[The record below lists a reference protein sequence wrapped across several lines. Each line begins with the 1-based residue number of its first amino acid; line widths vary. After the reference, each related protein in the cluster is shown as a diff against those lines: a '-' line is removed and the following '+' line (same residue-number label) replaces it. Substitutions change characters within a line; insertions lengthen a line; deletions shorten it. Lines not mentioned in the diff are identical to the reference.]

1 MPDQS
6 PPSHLPLAAQ
16 SWEDTHR
23 APSEASMTVA
33 VLLRPSSPAAFE
45 NDVEHQ
51 KRLDLSSFLYRH
63 QPRKDTVQALQA
75 FAGEAGIALSGVGS
89 DPFLWH
95 LRGSVGSFEKALSI
109 TFRERQEGE
118 RAVRYPASEPLLPPN
133 LAPHVTALVGLDTV
147 GLARPLLR
155 RPGRPDM
162 LANGG
167 EGFFPADIRKVY
179 GVPSGQTGQGSRIAL
194 LEFSSGYDPA
204 DLTAF
209 WRQHNISRPLPLF
222 ESVLGGANDG
232 GGGPADAEATL
243 DIAWAGAIA
252 SGAQL
257 IVLEAPAGASDA
269 SFAASLVTA
278 FHVAVMRHPPLD
290 VVSISYGDG
299 ESSFAPASLQAME
312 QVAKTAAL
320 LGVSVLIASGD
331 QGSYGLHQ
339 VSLPL
344 AHADA
349 PADLPY
355 ATAVG
360 GTHLETKPDGS
371 RLLERAWTD
380 TNQNGASGGGISQ
393 VFPVPSFQAHVELP
407 QAIDGGAGRG
417 IPDVALNADPDT
429 GYALIEGGTASVIGG
444 TSAAAPIW
452 AAFVAIWN
460 EGRRAAGKPPVGY
473 LNPGLYALSG
483 KAFYDITKGN
493 NAYFGVPGY
502 DAGPGWDAVT
512 GWGSP
517 FVAELGG
524 LLG

>member
-1 MPDQS
+1 MPHQI
-6 PPSHLPLAAQ
+6 PSHLPLAVHA
-16 SWEDTHR
+16 WEDTHR
-23 APSEASMTVA
+23 APSEASLTVA
-33 VLLRPSSPAAFE
+33 VLLRPSSPDAFE
-45 NDVEHQ
+45 HDVQ
-51 KRLDLSSFLYRH
+51 RQRRLDLAAFLYRH
-63 QPRKDTVQALQA
+63 QPRKEAVQALHS
-75 FAGEAGIALSGVGS
+75 FAAGSGLGLAPVGG

-95 LRGSVGSFEKALSI
+95 LTGSVSAFEKALSL
-109 TFRERQEGE
+109 TFRERHSGE
-118 RAVRYPASEPLLPPN
+118 RAVRYPASEPMLPAG
-133 LAPHVTALVGLDTV
+133 LAPHVTALVGLDTLAV
-147 GLARPLLR
+147 ARPLHR
-155 RPGRPDM
+155 RPRRLDM

-167 EGFFPADIRKVY
+167 QGFFPQDIRNVY
-179 GVPSGQTGQGSRIAL
+179 GVPAGEVGKGSRIGL

-209 WRQHNISRPLPLF
+209 WRHHGISRSLPLF
-222 ESVLGGANDG
+222 EGVLGGANDAS
-232 GGGPADAEATL
+232 GGPADAEATL

-252 SGAQL
+252 PAAQL
-257 IVLEAPAGASDA
+257 VVLEAPAGRSDA

-278 FHVAVMRHPPLD
+278 FHVAVMRQPPFD
-290 VVSISYGDG
+290 AISISYGDG
-299 ESSFAPASLQAME
+299 ESSFAPASLHAME

-331 QGSYGLHQ
+331 QGSYGLHE

-344 AHADA
+344 AHAGA
-349 PADLPY
+349 PADLPH

-360 GTHLETKPDGS
+360 GTHLETAPDGS
-371 RLLERAWTD
+371 RLLERAWSD

-393 VFPVPSFQAHVELP
+393 VFPVPSFQAAVKLP
-407 QAIDGGAGRG
+407 SAIDGGVGRG

-429 GYALIEGGTASVIGG
+429 GYALIVGQMATVIGG

-452 AAFVAIWN
+452 AAFVALWN
-460 EGRRAAGKPPVGY
+460 GARRSAGNPPLGY

-483 KAFYDITKGN
+483 NGFYDITKGN

-517 FVAELGG
+517 LVGALGN